1 MIELALVV
9 LLAAAPPAAKPFDAR
24 IDEAQRLRTRGL
36 TDDALKLLDLV
47 EADAKKKKDAVSEGR
62 AKQKRGDLLFDASD
76 CAGAKAQ
83 YEAAIKALGKADPI
97 ATAQAWNDLGMWS
110 KRCATPDDQKVYFA
124 NALKL
129 YEDLK
134 YQKGIRL
141 LANNLGSANF
151 VGGDKTAALGYFK
164 KAAAA
169 ARDGRRPGVA
179 HGAGERGADGA
190 AARAGQARSRVHRLH
205 ASGEERPR
213 LSAGARGVQRG
224 GERGAARGHH
234 RPLGVREVRERLFAA
249 LRALFDRPVIRALK
263 PAWPP

>member
-169 ARDGRRPGVA
+169 ARAMGDDQAWLTVQANVALMELLLAQDKLGHECTAFTPVEKKDPGFQRALAAFSEAASVA
-179 HGAGERGADGA
+179 Q
-190 AARAGQARSRVHRLH
+190 RAGTTA
-205 ASGEERPR
+205 
-213 LSAGARGVQRG
+213 LSVCAKFGSDYS
-224 GERGAARGHH
+224 
-234 RPLGVREVRERLFAA
+234 PLCEPCLI
-249 LRALFDRPVIRALK
+249 DR
-263 PAWPP
+263 